1 MFNVLLTYFILGQRT
16 SLAAIVCCGTIVA
29 GFYLGVDQVRDISD
43 DKMIIDVFESVLRK
57 IRRVVSPCQAQ
68 FTESSPLSSYPC
80 SPFSQRR

>member
-43 DKMIIDVFESVLRK
+43 EK
-57 IRRVVSPCQAQ
+57 C
-68 FTESSPLSSYPC
+68 LSTFLNLFVGRPGG
-80 SPFSQRR
+80 